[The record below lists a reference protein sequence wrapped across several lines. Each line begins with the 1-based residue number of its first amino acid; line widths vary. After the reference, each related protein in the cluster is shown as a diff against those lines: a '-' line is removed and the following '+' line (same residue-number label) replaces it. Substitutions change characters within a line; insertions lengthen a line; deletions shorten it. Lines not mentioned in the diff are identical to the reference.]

1 MSPIVQIWAH
11 HDTICSPDM
20 KVLFMRG
27 DLLIEDSA
35 TPAQSHCHRQQTFF
49 FRMLCGNAKSLTL
62 SHALSELNT
71 KSRHWWCSSK
81 CERRVFTIA
90 IASVAML
97 IIMIAFMR
105 TRRENRCEKGV
116 TSSTVR
122 DTSSVTRDAMICSAD
137 ASTPSRPV
145 YD

>member
-35 TPAQSHCHRQQTFF
+35 TPAQTTNFF
-49 FRMLCGNAKSLTL
+49 FRMLRGNARSLTL

-122 DTSSVTRDAMICSAD
+122 DSSSVTRDAMICSAD
-137 ASTPSRPV
+137 ASAPSRPV